1 MDQNNENKLEF
12 LVQEHSKEIER
23 HENLIQNLSDKINQ
37 QITEMAETRNE
48 LKNLCKSVDSLTSI
62 LKYFCTTLA
71 GLFVGFFIFML
82 ENHFVIK

>member
-48 LKNLCKSVDSLTSI
+48 LKNLCKSVDGLTSI